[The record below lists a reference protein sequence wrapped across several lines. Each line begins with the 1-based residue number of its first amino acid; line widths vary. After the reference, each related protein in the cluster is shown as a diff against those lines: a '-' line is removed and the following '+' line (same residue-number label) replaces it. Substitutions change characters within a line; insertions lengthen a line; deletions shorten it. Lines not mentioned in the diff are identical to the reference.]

1 MTRYIAADYFHFI
14 VQFFHCRKVIKLVK
28 YKISVDFFVRIAE
41 QVALSVCGTGDF
53 VLNVADGS
61 VHIVKKRRA
70 VLSQLVECA
79 GSYADF
85 NCL

>member
-1 MTRYIAADYFHFI
+1 MTGYVAADNFHFV
-14 VQFFHCRKVIKLVK
+14 VQFFHCRKIVKLVE
-28 YKISVDFFVRIAE
+28 YKISVDFFVCIAE
-41 QVALSVCGTGDF
+41 QVALSVCRAGDF
-53 VLNVADGS
+53 ILNVADGS

-85 NCL
+85 NRL